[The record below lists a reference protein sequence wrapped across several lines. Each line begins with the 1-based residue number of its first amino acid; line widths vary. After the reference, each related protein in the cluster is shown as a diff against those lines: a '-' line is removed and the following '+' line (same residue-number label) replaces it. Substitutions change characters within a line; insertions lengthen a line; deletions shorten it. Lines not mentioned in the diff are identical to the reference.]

1 MAVFHLCM
9 CGYDTIAGSAA
20 RQPVLPF
27 SSTGEQPT
35 WRSFI
40 RLKPAARHSSY
51 PHLPYHPFC
60 SHRTPLTRAK
70 LTVFPSDLSSAAYG
84 TMGVILASSLN
95 ANVATNTPVVMASIA
110 VSTAPPLPPT
120 NVHALASLP
129 LVSGALVCV
138 LTFCLPS
145 LHLLLCLVLLCIR
158 PIPVHSS
165 SLLY

>member
-1 MAVFHLCM
+1 MS
-9 CGYDTIAGSAA
+9 GYDTIAGFAT

-40 RLKPAARHSSY
+40 RPTPAARCSSY
-51 PHLPYHPFC
+51 PHLPYHPFS
-60 SHRTPLTRAK
+60 SHRTPVTRAK
-70 LTVFPSDLSSAAYG
+70 LTVFPLDLSSAAYG
-84 TMGVILASSLN
+84 TMGIVLASSLN
-95 ANVATNTPVVMASIA
+95 ANVATNAPVVMASIA

-120 NVHALASLP
+120 DVHALASPLP
-129 LVSGALVCV
+129 LMSGALLCV

-145 LHLLLCLVLLCIR
+145 LHLLLCLVLLCLH